1 MPIEGAAAF
10 LSQRRAELL
19 ASSESSRE
27 LVQTH
32 MGAALVWARHRTTFR
47 MSSTRSSASSLRY
60 LGYVTTSMNREFE
73 VGEGMIGR
81 QFQQPGSLIRHD
93 TEEAEAWAAPAD
105 YDRRV
110 TARQI
115 GTRYVYILH
124 VTERCVV
131 EFVGLAGAG
140 PLETDDAAPLLL
152 RFAADV
158 VLAEPAS
165 EAIVIDSFD
174 GAVLPAAPSS
184 APSTLPHREEDAE
197 LWRPPDDLPTP
208 GVSRCSSSTLGSEF
222 DSRIDQM
229 RSRVRSHFHRFGH
242 CI

>member
-10 LSQRRAELL
+10 LAQRRAECF
-19 ASSESSRE
+19 ASAASSRE
-27 LVQTH
+27 FVQTQ

-60 LGYVTTSMNREFE
+60 LGYLTASMDRTFE
-73 VGEGMIGR
+73 VGEGIIGR
-81 QFQQPGSLIRHD
+81 QAQEGSLIRLD
-93 TEEAEAWAAPAD
+93 TEQAEAWAAPAD
-105 YDRRV
+105 CDRRV
-110 TARQI
+110 VARQI
-115 GTRYVYILH
+115 GSRHVYLLH

-131 EFVGLAGAG
+131 EFVGLAAAE
-140 PLETDDAAPLLL
+140 PVDPNDAAPMLL

-174 GAVLPAAPSS
+174 GTMLPLLHAPSK
-184 APSTLPHREEDAE
+184 PPMPMQMGNAE
-197 LWRPPDDLPTP
+197 LYLSPDDLPTP

-222 DSRIDQM
+222 DSKIDQM
-229 RSRVRSHFHRFGH
+229 RSRVRSHFFRFGH
-242 CI
+242 CV